1 MMFASVFASLGTRIM
16 FVVLAALLG
25 LGGLFIGFVKVIQ
38 KDVLA
43 QLMEHLETG
52 QYKKREKTLAYM
64 TKILEQGIHE
74 YYKNFDNA
82 TARKMALDYFKRIND
97 DKGMIY
103 MVVVDKNGVVLFDPV
118 NPKTVGQ
125 SGLDAQS
132 VDGVYYVRGYLE
144 AAKKGGGYTYYKMPK
159 YDGGVPEKKFAY
171 SHYDEVS
178 QMVIATTSYYTDY
191 TDINTENQAI
201 KEGVNKVFNE
211 NTTKLFLWILTATIA
226 LVVLTLIYA
235 KLRIVK
241 RIDELV
247 LKINAFSHGDKDLR
261 AKIDVGDRNDEISQ
275 VGRGINLFVE
285 NARLIMEEI
294 KGISTSNKTSMDKL
308 VQIAQETQKSMKD
321 SSTTLNSVKNK
332 ATDVASMMNISIEQ
346 SQGLR
351 KRLIET
357 QGLVKESKDAIGD
370 LFSQIIESAHTEE
383 ELSSKVEQLS
393 RNADDVKSILD
404 IINDIADQT
413 NLLALNA
420 AIEAARAGEH
430 GRGFAVVAD
439 EVRNLAG
446 RTQKSLAEIN
456 STIMVIVQ
464 EINAVSSQMNLNSQ
478 KMERLS
484 DMSKSVQETYEK
496 MSSNLSSVVLDS
508 NQSMDDYAKSGRQI
522 EAMVSDFAEVEKVAS
537 KTLAD
542 SSDILNIATH
552 VSGTTMNLD
561 KQVNL
566 FKT

>member
-1 MMFASVFASLGTRIM
+1 MFSSVFASLGTRIM

-25 LGGLFIGFVKVIQ
+25 LGGLFIGFVKVMQ

-82 TARKMALDYFKRIND
+82 TARKMALNYFKRIND

-159 YDGGVPEKKFAY
+159 YNGGVPEKKFAY

-178 QMVIATTSYYTDY
+178 QMVIAATSYY

-211 NTTKLFLWILTATIA
+211 NTAKLFLWILTATIA

-464 EINAVSSQMNLNSQ
+464 EINDVSSQMNLNSQ

-496 MSSNLSSVVLDS
+496 MSSNLSSVVQDS
-508 NQSMDDYAKSGRQI
+508 NQSMDDYAKSGHQI
-522 EAMVSDFAEVEKVAS
+522 EAMVSDFVVVEKVAS

>member
-1 MMFASVFASLGTRIM
+1 MMFSSMFASLGTRIM
-16 FVVLAALLG
+16 LVVLAALLG
-25 LGGLFIGFVKVIQ
+25 LGGLFIGFVKVMQ

-178 QMVIATTSYYTDY
+178 QMVIAATSYY
-191 TDINTENQAI
+191 TDINTENKAI

-211 NTTKLFLWILTATIA
+211 NTTRLFLWILTTTIA

-261 AKIDVGDRNDEISQ
+261 IKIDVGDRNDEISQ
-275 VGRGINLFVE
+275 VGHGVNLFVE

-308 VQIAQETQKSMKD
+308 VQIAQETQKSMKN

-332 ATDVASMMNISIEQ
+332 ATDIASMMNISIEQ

-370 LFSQIIESAHTEE
+370 LFSQITESAHTEE
-383 ELSSKVEQLS
+383 ELSSQVEQLS

-522 EAMVSDFAEVEKVAS
+522 EAMVSDFVEVEKVAS

-552 VSGTTMNLD
+552 VSETTINLD

>member
-1 MMFASVFASLGTRIM
+1 MMFSSMFASLGTRIM
-16 FVVLAALLG
+16 LVVLAALLG
-25 LGGLFIGFVKVIQ
+25 LGGLFIGFVKVMQ

-43 QLMEHLETG
+43 QLMEHLENG

-64 TKILEQGIHE
+64 TKLLEQGIHE
-74 YYKNFDNA
+74 YYKSFDNA

-125 SGLDAQS
+125 SGLEAQS

-178 QMVIATTSYYTDY
+178 QMVIAATSYY
-191 TDINTENQAI
+191 TDINTENKAI

-226 LVVLTLIYA
+226 LVVLTLVYA

-241 RIDELV
+241 RINELV
-247 LKINAFSHGDKDLR
+247 LKVNAFSHGDKDLR

-294 KGISTSNKTSMDKL
+294 KGISTLNKTSMDQL
-308 VQIAQETQKSMKD
+308 VQITQETQKSMKN

-332 ATDVASMMNISIEQ
+332 ATDIASMMNASIEQ

-370 LFSQIIESAHTEE
+370 LFSQITESAHTEE
-383 ELSSKVEQLS
+383 ELSSQVEQLS

-508 NQSMDDYAKSGRQI
+508 NQSMDDYAKSGHQI
-522 EAMVSDFAEVEKVAS
+522 EAMVSDFVEVEKVAS

-542 SSDILNIATH
+542 SSEILNIATH

>member
-25 LGGLFIGFVKVIQ
+25 LGGLFIGFVKVMQ

-64 TKILEQGIHE
+64 TKLLEQGIHE
-74 YYKNFDNA
+74 YYKSFDNA

-125 SGLDAQS
+125 SGLGLQS

-178 QMVIATTSYYTDY
+178 QMVIAATSYY
-191 TDINTENQAI
+191 TDINTENKAI

-211 NTTKLFLWILTATIA
+211 NTAKLFLWILTATIA

-261 AKIDVGDRNDEISQ
+261 TKIDVGDRNDEISQ
-275 VGRGINLFVE
+275 VGRGVNLFVE

-308 VQIAQETQKSMKD
+308 VQIVQETQKSMKD

-332 ATDVASMMNISIEQ
+332 ATDVASMMNASIEQ

-383 ELSSKVEQLS
+383 ELSSQVEQLS

-464 EINAVSSQMNLNSQ
+464 EINTVSSQMNLNSQ

-496 MSSNLSSVVLDS
+496 MSSNLSSVVRDS

-522 EAMVSDFAEVEKVAS
+522 EAMVSDFVGVEKVAS

>member
-74 YYKNFDNA
+74 YYKNFDNV

-97 DKGMIY
+97 DKGMIL
-103 MVVVDKNGVVLFDPV
+103 VVVDKNGVVLFDPV

-178 QMVIATTSYYTDY
+178 QMVIAATSYY
-191 TDINTENQAI
+191 TDINTENKAI

-308 VQIAQETQKSMKD
+308 VQIVQETQKSMKN

-332 ATDVASMMNISIEQ
+332 ATDVANMMNTSIEQ

-464 EINAVSSQMNLNSQ
+464 EINDVSSQMNLNSQ

-496 MSSNLSSVVLDS
+496 MSSNLSSVVRDS
-508 NQSMDDYAKSGRQI
+508 NQSMDDYAKSGHQI
-522 EAMVSDFAEVEKVAS
+522 EAMVSDFADVEKVAS

>member
-1 MMFASVFASLGTRIM
+1 MVFASVFASLGTRIM

-178 QMVIATTSYYTDY
+178 QMVIAATSYY
-191 TDINTENQAI
+191 TDINTENKAI

-211 NTTKLFLWILTATIA
+211 NTAKLFLWILTATIA

-294 KGISTSNKTSMDKL
+294 KGISASNKTSMDKL

-332 ATDVASMMNISIEQ
+332 ATDVASMMNASIEQ

-370 LFSQIIESAHTEE
+370 LFSQITESAHTEE

-464 EINAVSSQMNLNSQ
+464 EINDVSSQMNLNSQ

-496 MSSNLSSVVLDS
+496 MSSNLSSVVSDS
-508 NQSMDDYAKSGRQI
+508 NQSMDDYAKSGHQI
-522 EAMVSDFAEVEKVAS
+522 EAMVSDFVGVEKVAS

>member
-1 MMFASVFASLGTRIM
+1 MMFSSMFASLGTRIM
-16 FVVLAALLG
+16 LVVLAALLG
-25 LGGLFIGFVKVIQ
+25 LGGLFIGFVKVMQ

-43 QLMEHLETG
+43 QLMEHLENG

-64 TKILEQGIHE
+64 TKLLEQGIHE
-74 YYKNFDNA
+74 YYKSFDNA

-178 QMVIATTSYYTDY
+178 QMVIAATSYY
-191 TDINTENQAI
+191 TDINTENKAI

-226 LVVLTLIYA
+226 LVVLTLVYA

-294 KGISTSNKTSMDKL
+294 KGISTLNKTSMDQL
-308 VQIAQETQKSMKD
+308 VQITQETQKSMKD

-332 ATDVASMMNISIEQ
+332 ATDIASMMNISIEQ

-370 LFSQIIESAHTEE
+370 LFSQITESAHTEE
-383 ELSSKVEQLS
+383 ELSSQVEQLS

-508 NQSMDDYAKSGRQI
+508 NQSMDDYAKSGHQI

>member
-1 MMFASVFASLGTRIM
+1 MMFSSMFASLGTRIM
-16 FVVLAALLG
+16 LVVLTALLG
-25 LGGLFIGFVKVIQ
+25 LGGLFIGFVKVMQ

-74 YYKNFDNA
+74 YYKSFDNA

-178 QMVIATTSYYTDY
+178 QMVIAATSYY
-191 TDINTENQAI
+191 TDINTENKAI

-261 AKIDVGDRNDEISQ
+261 IKIDVGDRNDEISQ
-275 VGRGINLFVE
+275 VGHGVNLFVE

-308 VQIAQETQKSMKD
+308 VQIAQETQKSMKN

-332 ATDVASMMNISIEQ
+332 ATDIAGMMNISIEQ

-370 LFSQIIESAHTEE
+370 LFSQITESAHTEE

-464 EINAVSSQMNLNSQ
+464 EINDVSSQMNLNSQ
-478 KMERLS
+478 KMEHLS

-496 MSSNLSSVVLDS
+496 MSSNLNSVVLDS
-508 NQSMDDYAKSGRQI
+508 NQSMDDYAKSGHQI

>member
-1 MMFASVFASLGTRIM
+1 MMFSSMFASLGTRIM
-16 FVVLAALLG
+16 LVVLAALLG
-25 LGGLFIGFVKVIQ
+25 LGGLFIGFVKVMQ

-43 QLMEHLETG
+43 QLMEHLENG

-64 TKILEQGIHE
+64 TKLLEQGIHE
-74 YYKNFDNA
+74 YYKSFDNA

-178 QMVIATTSYYTDY
+178 QMVIAATSYY
-191 TDINTENQAI
+191 TDINTENKAI

-211 NTTKLFLWILTATIA
+211 NTTKLFLWILTTTIA

-261 AKIDVGDRNDEISQ
+261 AKIDLGDRNDEISQ
-275 VGRGINLFVE
+275 VGRGVNLFVE

-294 KGISTSNKTSMDKL
+294 KGISTSNKTSMGKL
-308 VQIAQETQKSMKD
+308 VQITQETQKSMKD

-332 ATDVASMMNISIEQ
+332 ATDIASMMNISIEQ

-370 LFSQIIESAHTEE
+370 LFSQITESAHTEE

-464 EINAVSSQMNLNSQ
+464 EINDVSSQMNLNSQ

-496 MSSNLSSVVLDS
+496 MSSNLSSVVQDS
-508 NQSMDDYAKSGRQI
+508 NQSMDDYAKYGHQI

>member
-1 MMFASVFASLGTRIM
+1 MMFSSMFASLGTRIM
-16 FVVLAALLG
+16 LVVLAALLG
-25 LGGLFIGFVKVIQ
+25 LGGLFIGFVKVMQ

-43 QLMEHLETG
+43 QLMEHLENG

-64 TKILEQGIHE
+64 TKLLEQGIHE
-74 YYKNFDNA
+74 YYKSFDNA

-178 QMVIATTSYYTDY
+178 QMVIAATSYY
-191 TDINTENQAI
+191 TDINTENKAI

-226 LVVLTLIYA
+226 LMVLTLVYA

-285 NARLIMEEI
+285 NARLIIEEI
-294 KGISTSNKTSMDKL
+294 KGISTLNKTSMDKL
-308 VQIAQETQKSMKD
+308 VQITQETQKSMKD

-332 ATDVASMMNISIEQ
+332 ATDIASMMNASIEQ

-351 KRLIET
+351 KHLIET

-370 LFSQIIESAHTEE
+370 LFSQITESAHTEE

-508 NQSMDDYAKSGRQI
+508 NQSMDDYAKSGHQI
-522 EAMVSDFAEVEKVAS
+522 EAMVSDFVEVEKVAS

-552 VSGTTMNLD
+552 VSETTINLD

>member
-1 MMFASVFASLGTRIM
+1 MVFSSMFSSLGTRIM
-16 FVVLAALLG
+16 LVVLAALIS
-25 LGGLFIGFVKVIQ
+25 LGGLSIGLVKVMQ

-43 QLMEHLETG
+43 QLMEHLEAG

-64 TKILEQGIHE
+64 TRLLEQGIHE
-74 YYKNFDNA
+74 YYKNFDSA

-103 MVVVDKNGVVLFDPV
+103 MVVVDKNGIVLFDPV

-178 QMVIATTSYYTDY
+178 SMVIAATSYY
-191 TDINTENQAI
+191 TDINTENKTI

-211 NTTKLFLWILTATIA
+211 NTTKLFLWILVATIA

-261 AKIDVGDRNDEISQ
+261 AKIEVDDRNDEISQ
-275 VGRGINLFVE
+275 VGRGVNLFVE

-294 KGISTSNKTSMDKL
+294 KGISTLNKTSMDKL
-308 VQIAQETQKSMKD
+308 VQITQETQKSMKN

-332 ATDVASMMNISIEQ
+332 ATDIASMMNASIEQ

-357 QGLVKESKDAIGD
+357 QGLVKESKEAIGD
-370 LFSQIIESAHTEE
+370 LFSQITESAHTEE

-508 NQSMDDYAKSGRQI
+508 NQSMDDYAKSGHQI
-522 EAMVSDFAEVEKVAS
+522 EAMVSDFVEVEKVAS
-537 KTLAD
+537 KTLID

-552 VSGTTMNLD
+552 VSETTMNLD

>member
-25 LGGLFIGFVKVIQ
+25 LGGLFIGFVKVMQ
-38 KDVLA
+38 KDVLV

-178 QMVIATTSYYTDY
+178 QMVIAATSYY
-191 TDINTENQAI
+191 TDINTENKAI

-247 LKINAFSHGDKDLR
+247 LKINAFSHEDKDLR
-261 AKIDVGDRNDEISQ
+261 TKIDVGDHNDEISQ
-275 VGRGINLFVE
+275 VGRGVNLFVE

-332 ATDVASMMNISIEQ
+332 ATDVASMMNASIEQ

-383 ELSSKVEQLS
+383 ELSSQVEQLS

-496 MSSNLSSVVLDS
+496 MSSNLSSVVSDS

-522 EAMVSDFAEVEKVAS
+522 EAMVSDFVGVEKVAS

>member
-1 MMFASVFASLGTRIM
+1 MMFASMFASLGTRIM

-178 QMVIATTSYYTDY
+178 QMVIAATSYY
-191 TDINTENQAI
+191 TDINTENKAI

-211 NTTKLFLWILTATIA
+211 NTAKLFLWILTATIA

-308 VQIAQETQKSMKD
+308 VQIARETQKSMKD

-332 ATDVASMMNISIEQ
+332 ATDVANMMNTSIEQ

-370 LFSQIIESAHTEE
+370 LFSQITESAHTEE

-496 MSSNLSSVVLDS
+496 MSSNLSSVVSDS
-508 NQSMDDYAKSGRQI
+508 NQSMDDYAKSGHQI
-522 EAMVSDFAEVEKVAS
+522 EAMVSDFVEVEKVAS
-537 KTLAD
+537 NTLAD

-552 VSGTTMNLD
+552 VSETTMNLD

>member
-1 MMFASVFASLGTRIM
+1 MFASVFASLGTRIM

-64 TKILEQGIHE
+64 TKIIEQGIHE

-132 VDGVYYVRGYLE
+132 VDGVYYIRGYLE

-178 QMVIATTSYYTDY
+178 SMVIATTSYYTD
-191 TDINTENQAI
+191 INTENKEI

-211 NTTKLFLWILTATIA
+211 NTAKLFLWILTATIT
-226 LVVLTLIYA
+226 LVVLALIYA

-332 ATDVASMMNISIEQ
+332 ATDVASMMNASIEQ

-370 LFSQIIESAHTEE
+370 LFSQITESAHTEE

-464 EINAVSSQMNLNSQ
+464 EINDVSSQMNLNSQ

-496 MSSNLSSVVLDS
+496 MSSNLSSVVQDS
-508 NQSMDDYAKSGRQI
+508 NQSMDDYAKSGHQI

>member
-1 MMFASVFASLGTRIM
+1 MCFARDSYYVCRASRS
-16 FVVLAALLG
+16 FRF
-25 LGGLFIGFVKVIQ
+25 GGLFIGFVKVIQ

-178 QMVIATTSYYTDY
+178 QMVIAATSYY
-191 TDINTENQAI
+191 TDINTENKAI

-332 ATDVASMMNISIEQ
+332 ATDVAIMVNASIEQ

-370 LFSQIIESAHTEE
+370 LFSQITESAHTEE

-464 EINAVSSQMNLNSQ
+464 EINDVSSQMNLNSQ

-496 MSSNLSSVVLDS
+496 MSSNLSSVVSDS

-522 EAMVSDFAEVEKVAS
+522 EAMVSDFVEVEKVAS

>member
-1 MMFASVFASLGTRIM
+1 MVFFSMFSSLGARIM

-25 LGGLFIGFVKVIQ
+25 LGGLFIGFVKVMQ

-64 TKILEQGIHE
+64 TEIIEQGIHE
-74 YYKNFDNA
+74 YYKSFDNA

-178 QMVIATTSYYTDY
+178 QMVIAATSYY
-191 TDINTENQAI
+191 TDINTENKAI

-247 LKINAFSHGDKDLR
+247 FKVNAFSHGDKDLR
-261 AKIDVGDRNDEISQ
+261 VKIDVGDRNDEISQ
-275 VGRGINLFVE
+275 VGRGVNLFVE

-294 KGISTSNKTSMDKL
+294 KGISTLNKTSMDKL
-308 VQIAQETQKSMKD
+308 IQITQETQKSMKN

-332 ATDVASMMNISIEQ
+332 ATDIAGMMNASIEQ

-351 KRLIET
+351 KRLTET
-357 QGLVKESKDAIGD
+357 QAFVKESKDAIGD
-370 LFSQIIESAHTEE
+370 LFSQITESAHTEE
-383 ELSSKVEQLS
+383 ELSSQVEQLS

-496 MSSNLSSVVLDS
+496 MSSNLSSVVQDS
-508 NQSMDDYAKSGRQI
+508 NQSMDDYAKSGHQI
-522 EAMVSDFAEVEKVAS
+522 EAMVSDFVEVEKVAS

-542 SSDILNIATH
+542 SSDILNIVTH
-552 VSGTTMNLD
+552 VSETTMNLD

>member
-1 MMFASVFASLGTRIM
+1 MFASVFASLGTRIV
-16 FVVLAALLG
+16 FVVLAALIS
-25 LGGLFIGFVKVIQ
+25 LGGLFIGFVKVMQ
-38 KDVLA
+38 KDVSA
-43 QLMEHLETG
+43 QLMEHLKTG

-64 TKILEQGIHE
+64 TELLEQGIHG

-82 TARKMALDYFKRIND
+82 TARKMALDYFKHIND

-125 SGLDAQS
+125 SGLGLQS

-178 QMVIATTSYYTDY
+178 QMVIAATSYY

-201 KEGVNKVFNE
+201 TEGVGKVFSE

-261 AKIDVGDRNDEISQ
+261 AKIEVDDRNDEISQ
-275 VGRGINLFVE
+275 VGRGVNLFVE

-308 VQIAQETQKSMKD
+308 VQIAQETQKSMKY

-464 EINAVSSQMNLNSQ
+464 EINDVSSQMNLNSQ

-508 NQSMDDYAKSGRQI
+508 NQSMDDYAKSGHQI
-522 EAMVSDFAEVEKVAS
+522 EAMVSDFIEVEKVAS

>member
-1 MMFASVFASLGTRIM
+1 MMFASLGTRIM
-16 FVVLAALLG
+16 LVVLAALLG
-25 LGGLFIGFVKVIQ
+25 LGGLFIGFVKVMQ

-43 QLMEHLETG
+43 QLMEHLENG

-74 YYKNFDNA
+74 YYKSFDNT

-178 QMVIATTSYYTDY
+178 QMVIAATSYY
-191 TDINTENQAI
+191 TDINTENKAI

-294 KGISTSNKTSMDKL
+294 KGISTLNKTSMDKL
-308 VQIAQETQKSMKD
+308 VQITQETQKSMKD

-332 ATDVASMMNISIEQ
+332 ATDIASMMNISIEQ

-370 LFSQIIESAHTEE
+370 LFSQITESAHTEE
-383 ELSSKVEQLS
+383 ELSSQVEQLS

-508 NQSMDDYAKSGRQI
+508 NQSMDDYAKSGHQI
-522 EAMVSDFAEVEKVAS
+522 EAMVSDFVEVEKVAS

>member
-1 MMFASVFASLGTRIM
+1 MMFSSMFASLGTRIM
-16 FVVLAALLG
+16 LVVLAALLG
-25 LGGLFIGFVKVIQ
+25 LGGLFIGFVKVMQ

-43 QLMEHLETG
+43 QLMEHLENG

-178 QMVIATTSYYTDY
+178 QMVIAATSYY
-191 TDINTENQAI
+191 TDINTENKAI
-201 KEGVNKVFNE
+201 KEGVNKVFDE

-247 LKINAFSHGDKDLR
+247 LKINAFSRGDKDLR
-261 AKIDVGDRNDEISQ
+261 IKIDVGDRNDEISQ
-275 VGRGINLFVE
+275 VGHGVNLFVE

-332 ATDVASMMNISIEQ
+332 ATDIASMMNISIEQ

-370 LFSQIIESAHTEE
+370 LFSQITESAHTEE

-508 NQSMDDYAKSGRQI
+508 NQSMDDYAKSGHQI

>member
-1 MMFASVFASLGTRIM
+1 MMFSSMFASLGTRIM
-16 FVVLAALLG
+16 LVVLAALLG
-25 LGGLFIGFVKVIQ
+25 LGGLFIGFVKVMQ

-43 QLMEHLETG
+43 QLMEHLENG

-64 TKILEQGIHE
+64 TKLLEQGIHE
-74 YYKNFDNA
+74 YYKSFDNA
-82 TARKMALDYFKRIND
+82 TARKMVLDYFKRIND

-178 QMVIATTSYYTDY
+178 QMVIAATSYY
-191 TDINTENQAI
+191 TDINTENKAI

-226 LVVLTLIYA
+226 LVVLTLVYA

-247 LKINAFSHGDKDLR
+247 LKTNAFSHGDKDLR
-261 AKIDVGDRNDEISQ
+261 TKIDVGNRNDEISQ

-294 KGISTSNKTSMDKL
+294 KGISILNKTSMDQL
-308 VQIAQETQKSMKD
+308 VQITQETQKSMKN

-332 ATDVASMMNISIEQ
+332 ATDIASMMNISIEQ

-370 LFSQIIESAHTEE
+370 LFSQITESAHTEE
-383 ELSSKVEQLS
+383 ELSSQVEQLS

-508 NQSMDDYAKSGRQI
+508 NQSMDDYAKSGHQI
-522 EAMVSDFAEVEKVAS
+522 EAMVSDFVEVEKVAS

-542 SSDILNIATH
+542 SSEILNIATH
-552 VSGTTMNLD
+552 VSETTINLD

>member
-1 MMFASVFASLGTRIM
+1 MVFSSMFASLGTRIM
-16 FVVLAALLG
+16 LVVLAALLG
-25 LGGLFIGFVKVIQ
+25 LGGLFIGFVKVMQ
-38 KDVLA
+38 KDVLV
-43 QLMEHLETG
+43 QLMEHLENG

-64 TKILEQGIHE
+64 TKLLEQGIHE
-74 YYKNFDNA
+74 YYKSFDNA

-178 QMVIATTSYYTDY
+178 QMVIAATSYY
-191 TDINTENQAI
+191 TDINTENKSI
-201 KEGVNKVFNE
+201 KEGVNKVFDE
-211 NTTKLFLWILTATIA
+211 NTTKLFLWILAATIA

-247 LKINAFSHGDKDLR
+247 LKINAFSRGDKDLR
-261 AKIDVGDRNDEISQ
+261 IKIDVGDRNDEISQ
-275 VGRGINLFVE
+275 VGRGVNLFVE

-294 KGISTSNKTSMDKL
+294 KGISTLNKTSMGKL
-308 VQIAQETQKSMKD
+308 VQITQETQKSMKN

-332 ATDVASMMNISIEQ
+332 ATDIASMMNASIEQ

-370 LFSQIIESAHTEE
+370 LFSQITESAHTED

-508 NQSMDDYAKSGRQI
+508 NQSMDDYAKSGHQI
-522 EAMVSDFAEVEKVAS
+522 EAMVSDFVEVEKVAS

-552 VSGTTMNLD
+552 VSETTMNLD

>member
-1 MMFASVFASLGTRIM
+1 MMFSSMFASLGTRIM
-16 FVVLAALLG
+16 LVVLAALLG
-25 LGGLFIGFVKVIQ
+25 LGGLFIGFVKVMQ

-178 QMVIATTSYYTDY
+178 QMVIAATSYY
-191 TDINTENQAI
+191 TDINTENKAI

-226 LVVLTLIYA
+226 LVVLTLIYT

-247 LKINAFSHGDKDLR
+247 LKINAFSRGDKDLR
-261 AKIDVGDRNDEISQ
+261 IKIDVGDRNDEISQ
-275 VGRGINLFVE
+275 VGHGVNLFVE

-332 ATDVASMMNISIEQ
+332 ATDIASMMNISIEQ

-370 LFSQIIESAHTEE
+370 LFSQITESAHTEE

-496 MSSNLSSVVLDS
+496 MSSNLSSVVSDS
-508 NQSMDDYAKSGRQI
+508 NQSMDDYAKSGHQI

>member
-1 MMFASVFASLGTRIM
+1 MMFSSMFASLGTRIM
-16 FVVLAALLG
+16 LVVLAALLG
-25 LGGLFIGFVKVIQ
+25 LGGLFIGFVKVMQ

-43 QLMEHLETG
+43 QLMEHLENG

-64 TKILEQGIHE
+64 TKLIEQGIHE
-74 YYKNFDNA
+74 YYKSFDNA

-125 SGLDAQS
+125 SGLEAQS

-178 QMVIATTSYYTDY
+178 QMVIATTSYYTD
-191 TDINTENQAI
+191 INTENKAI

-226 LVVLTLIYA
+226 LMVLTLIYA

-261 AKIDVGDRNDEISQ
+261 VKIDVGDRNDEISQ

-294 KGISTSNKTSMDKL
+294 KGISTLNKTSMNKL
-308 VQIAQETQKSMKD
+308 VQITQETQKSMKD

-332 ATDVASMMNISIEQ
+332 ATDIASMMNISIEQ

-370 LFSQIIESAHTEE
+370 LFSQITESAHTEE
-383 ELSSKVEQLS
+383 ELSSQVEQLS

-496 MSSNLSSVVLDS
+496 MSSNLSSVVQDS
-508 NQSMDDYAKSGRQI
+508 NQSMDDYAKSGHQI
-522 EAMVSDFAEVEKVAS
+522 EAMVSDFVEVEKVAS

>member
-25 LGGLFIGFVKVIQ
+25 LGGLFIGFVKVMQ

-43 QLMEHLETG
+43 QLMDHLETG

-178 QMVIATTSYYTDY
+178 QMVIAATSYY
-191 TDINTENQAI
+191 TDINTENKAI

-261 AKIDVGDRNDEISQ
+261 ARIDVGDRNDEISQ
-275 VGRGINLFVE
+275 VGRGVNLFVE

-321 SSTTLNSVKNK
+321 SSTTLNSLKNK
-332 ATDVASMMNISIEQ
+332 ATDVASMMNASIEQ

-383 ELSSKVEQLS
+383 ELSSQVEQLS

-430 GRGFAVVAD
+430 GKGFAVVAD

-496 MSSNLSSVVLDS
+496 MSSNLSSVVSDS

-522 EAMVSDFAEVEKVAS
+522 EAMVSDFVGVEKVAS

-542 SSDILNIATH
+542 SSDVLNIATH

>member
-1 MMFASVFASLGTRIM
+1 ML
-16 FVVLAALLG
+16 VVLAVLIS
-25 LGGLFIGFVKVIQ
+25 LGGLSIGLVKVMQ

-64 TKILEQGIHE
+64 TRLLEQGIHE

-103 MVVVDKNGVVLFDPV
+103 MVVVDKNGIVLFDPV

-178 QMVIATTSYYTDY
+178 SMVIAATSYY
-191 TDINTENQAI
+191 TDINTENKTI

-211 NTTKLFLWILTATIA
+211 NTTKLFLWILAATIA

-261 AKIDVGDRNDEISQ
+261 AKIEVDDRNDEISQ
-275 VGRGINLFVE
+275 VGRGVNLFVE

-294 KGISTSNKTSMDKL
+294 KGISTLNKTSMDKL
-308 VQIAQETQKSMKD
+308 VQITQETQKSMKN

-332 ATDVASMMNISIEQ
+332 ATDIASMMNASIEQ

-357 QGLVKESKDAIGD
+357 QGLVKESKEAIGD
-370 LFSQIIESAHTEE
+370 LFSQITESAHTEE

-508 NQSMDDYAKSGRQI
+508 NQSMDDYAKSGHQI
-522 EAMVSDFAEVEKVAS
+522 EAMVSDFVEVEKVAS
-537 KTLAD
+537 KTLID

-552 VSGTTMNLD
+552 VSETTMILD

>member
-1 MMFASVFASLGTRIM
+1 MFASVFASLGTRIM

-38 KDVLA
+38 KDVLV

-178 QMVIATTSYYTDY
+178 QMVIAATSYYTD
-191 TDINTENQAI
+191 INNENKAI

-211 NTTKLFLWILTATIA
+211 NTAKLFLWILTATIA

-332 ATDVASMMNISIEQ
+332 ATDVASMMNASIEQ

-383 ELSSKVEQLS
+383 ELSSQVEQLS

-464 EINAVSSQMNLNSQ
+464 EINDVSSQMNLNSQ

-508 NQSMDDYAKSGRQI
+508 NQSMDDYAKSGHQI
-522 EAMVSDFAEVEKVAS
+522 EAMVSDFVEVEKVAS

>member
-1 MMFASVFASLGTRIM
+1 MMFSSMFASLGTRIM
-16 FVVLAALLG
+16 LVVLAALLG
-25 LGGLFIGFVKVIQ
+25 LGGLFIGFVKVMQ

-43 QLMEHLETG
+43 QLMEHLENG

-64 TKILEQGIHE
+64 TKLLEQGIHE
-74 YYKNFDNA
+74 YYKSFDNA

-125 SGLDAQS
+125 SGLNAQS

-178 QMVIATTSYYTDY
+178 QMVIAATSYY
-191 TDINTENQAI
+191 TDINTENKAI

-226 LVVLTLIYA
+226 LVVLTLVYA

-294 KGISTSNKTSMDKL
+294 KGISTLNKTSMDKL
-308 VQIAQETQKSMKD
+308 VQITQETQKSMKD

-332 ATDVASMMNISIEQ
+332 ATDIASMMNISIEQ

-370 LFSQIIESAHTEE
+370 LFSQITESAHTEE
-383 ELSSKVEQLS
+383 ELSSQVEQLS

-496 MSSNLSSVVLDS
+496 MSSNLSSVVSDS

-522 EAMVSDFAEVEKVAS
+522 EAMVSDFVEVEKVAS

-552 VSGTTMNLD
+552 VSGTTMSLD

>member
-1 MMFASVFASLGTRIM
+1 MFSSMFASLGTRIM
-16 FVVLAALLG
+16 LVVLAALLG
-25 LGGLFIGFVKVIQ
+25 LGGLFIGFVKVMQ

-43 QLMEHLETG
+43 QLMEHLENG

-64 TKILEQGIHE
+64 TKLLEQGIHE
-74 YYKNFDNA
+74 YYKSFDNA

-178 QMVIATTSYYTDY
+178 QMVIAATSYY
-191 TDINTENQAI
+191 TDINTENKAI
-201 KEGVNKVFNE
+201 KEGVNKVFDE

-247 LKINAFSHGDKDLR
+247 LKINAFSRGDKDLR
-261 AKIDVGDRNDEISQ
+261 IKIDVGDRNDEISQ
-275 VGRGINLFVE
+275 VGRGVNLFVE

-294 KGISTSNKTSMDKL
+294 KGISTLNKTSMGKL
-308 VQIAQETQKSMKD
+308 VQITQETQKSMKN

-332 ATDVASMMNISIEQ
+332 ATDIASMMNASIEQ

-357 QGLVKESKDAIGD
+357 QGLVKESKEAIGD
-370 LFSQIIESAHTEE
+370 LFSQITESAHTEE

-508 NQSMDDYAKSGRQI
+508 NQSMDDYAKSGHQI
-522 EAMVSDFAEVEKVAS
+522 EAMVSDFVEVEKVAS

-542 SSDILNIATH
+542 SSDVLNIATH
-552 VSGTTMNLD
+552 VSETTMNLD

>member
-1 MMFASVFASLGTRIM
+1 MFSSMFASLGTRIM
-16 FVVLAALLG
+16 LVVLAALLG
-25 LGGLFIGFVKVIQ
+25 LGGLFIGFVKVMQ

-178 QMVIATTSYYTDY
+178 QMVIAATSYY

-226 LVVLTLIYA
+226 LVVLTLVYA

-261 AKIDVGDRNDEISQ
+261 TKIDVGDRNDEISQ

-294 KGISTSNKTSMDKL
+294 KGISTLNKTSMDKL
-308 VQIAQETQKSMKD
+308 VQITQETQKSMKD

-332 ATDVASMMNISIEQ
+332 ATDIASMMNASIEQ

-370 LFSQIIESAHTEE
+370 LFSQITESAHTEE
-383 ELSSKVEQLS
+383 ELSSQVEQLS

-478 KMERLS
+478 KMEHLS

-496 MSSNLSSVVLDS
+496 MSSNLSSVVSDS

-522 EAMVSDFAEVEKVAS
+522 EAMVSDFVGVEKVAS

>member
-1 MMFASVFASLGTRIM
+1 MMFSSMFASLGTRIM
-16 FVVLAALLG
+16 LVVLAALLG
-25 LGGLFIGFVKVIQ
+25 LGGLFIGFVKVMQ

-43 QLMEHLETG
+43 QLMEHLENG

-178 QMVIATTSYYTDY
+178 QMVIAATSYY
-191 TDINTENQAI
+191 TDINTENKAI

-226 LVVLTLIYA
+226 LVVLALIYA

-261 AKIDVGDRNDEISQ
+261 AKIDVDDRNDEISQ
-275 VGRGINLFVE
+275 VGRGVNLFVE

-294 KGISTSNKTSMDKL
+294 KGISTLNKTSMDKL
-308 VQIAQETQKSMKD
+308 VQIAQETQKSMKN

-332 ATDVASMMNISIEQ
+332 ATDIASMMNISIEQ

-370 LFSQIIESAHTEE
+370 LFSQITESAHTEE

-464 EINAVSSQMNLNSQ
+464 EINDVSSQMNLNSQ

-496 MSSNLSSVVLDS
+496 MSSNLSSVVSDS
-508 NQSMDDYAKSGRQI
+508 NQSMDDYAKSGHQI

>member
-25 LGGLFIGFVKVIQ
+25 LGGLFIGFVKVMQ
-38 KDVLA
+38 KDVLM

-64 TKILEQGIHE
+64 TKLLEQGIHE
-74 YYKNFDNA
+74 YYKNSDNA

-125 SGLDAQS
+125 SGLGLQS

-178 QMVIATTSYYTDY
+178 QMVIAATSYY
-191 TDINTENQAI
+191 TDINTENKAI

-261 AKIDVGDRNDEISQ
+261 ARIDVGDRNDEISQ
-275 VGRGINLFVE
+275 VGRGVNLFVE

-332 ATDVASMMNISIEQ
+332 ATDVASMMNASIEQ

-383 ELSSKVEQLS
+383 ELSSQVEQLS

-464 EINAVSSQMNLNSQ
+464 EINAVSSQMSLNSQ

-496 MSSNLSSVVLDS
+496 MSSNLSSVVSDS

-522 EAMVSDFAEVEKVAS
+522 EAMVSDFVGVEKVAS

>member
-1 MMFASVFASLGTRIM
+1 MFSSLGTRIM
-16 FVVLAALLG
+16 LVVLAALIS
-25 LGGLFIGFVKVIQ
+25 LGGLSIGLVKVMQ
-38 KDVLA
+38 KDMLA
-43 QLMEHLETG
+43 QLMEHLEAG

-64 TKILEQGIHE
+64 TRLLEQGIHE

-103 MVVVDKNGVVLFDPV
+103 MVVVDKNGIVLFDPV

-178 QMVIATTSYYTDY
+178 SMVIAATSYY
-191 TDINTENQAI
+191 TDINTENKAI

-261 AKIDVGDRNDEISQ
+261 AKIEVDDRNDEISQ
-275 VGRGINLFVE
+275 VGRGVNLFVE

-294 KGISTSNKTSMDKL
+294 KGISTLNKTSMDKL
-308 VQIAQETQKSMKD
+308 VQITQETQKSMKN

-332 ATDVASMMNISIEQ
+332 ATDIASMMNASIEQ

-357 QGLVKESKDAIGD
+357 QGLVKESKEAIGD
-370 LFSQIIESAHTEE
+370 LFSQITESAHTEE

-508 NQSMDDYAKSGRQI
+508 NQSMDDYAKSGHQI
-522 EAMVSDFAEVEKVAS
+522 EAMVSDFVEVEKVAS

-552 VSGTTMNLD
+552 VSETTMNLD

>member
-1 MMFASVFASLGTRIM
+1 MMFASLGTRIM
-16 FVVLAALLG
+16 LVVLVALIS
-25 LGGLFIGFVKVIQ
+25 LGGLFVGFVKVMQ

-64 TKILEQGIHE
+64 TKLLEQGIHE
-74 YYKNFDNA
+74 YYKSFDNA

-125 SGLDAQS
+125 SGLEAQS

-178 QMVIATTSYYTDY
+178 QMVIAATSYY
-191 TDINTENQAI
+191 TDINTENKAI

-275 VGRGINLFVE
+275 VGRGVNLFVE

-294 KGISTSNKTSMDKL
+294 KGISTLNKTSMGKL
-308 VQIAQETQKSMKD
+308 VQITQETQKSMKN

-332 ATDVASMMNISIEQ
+332 ATDIASMMNASIEQ

-357 QGLVKESKDAIGD
+357 QGLVKESKDAIGH
-370 LFSQIIESAHTEE
+370 LFSQITESAHTEE
-383 ELSSKVEQLS
+383 ELSSQVEQLS

-496 MSSNLSSVVLDS
+496 MSSNLSSVVSDS
-508 NQSMDDYAKSGRQI
+508 NQSMDDYAKSGHQI
-522 EAMVSDFAEVEKVAS
+522 EAMVSDFVEVEKVAS

-552 VSGTTMNLD
+552 VSETAMNLD

>member
-1 MMFASVFASLGTRIM
+1 MMFSSMFASLGTRIM
-16 FVVLAALLG
+16 LVVLAALLG
-25 LGGLFIGFVKVIQ
+25 LGGLFIGFVKVMQ

-64 TKILEQGIHE
+64 TKIIEQGIHE
-74 YYKNFDNA
+74 YYKDFDNA
-82 TARKMALDYFKRIND
+82 TARKMALDYFKHIND

-178 QMVIATTSYYTDY
+178 QMVIATTSYYTD
-191 TDINTENQAI
+191 INTENKAI

-261 AKIDVGDRNDEISQ
+261 TKIDVGDRNDEISQ
-275 VGRGINLFVE
+275 VGRGVNLFVE

-308 VQIAQETQKSMKD
+308 VQIVQETQKSMKD

-332 ATDVASMMNISIEQ
+332 ATDVAIMMNASIEQ

-383 ELSSKVEQLS
+383 ELSSQVEQLS

-496 MSSNLSSVVLDS
+496 MSSNLSSVVSDS

-522 EAMVSDFAEVEKVAS
+522 EAMVSDFVGVEKVAS

>member
-1 MMFASVFASLGTRIM
+1 MFASLGTRIM
-16 FVVLAALLG
+16 LVVLAALLG
-25 LGGLFIGFVKVIQ
+25 LGGLFIGFVKVMQ

-64 TKILEQGIHE
+64 TKIIEQGIHE
-74 YYKNFDNA
+74 YYKDFDNA

-178 QMVIATTSYYTDY
+178 QMVIATTSYYTD
-191 TDINTENQAI
+191 INTENKAI

-261 AKIDVGDRNDEISQ
+261 TKIDVGDRNDEISR
-275 VGRGINLFVE
+275 VGRGVNLFVE

-308 VQIAQETQKSMKD
+308 VQIVQETQKSMKD

-332 ATDVASMMNISIEQ
+332 ATDVAIMMNASIEQ

-383 ELSSKVEQLS
+383 ELSSQVEQLS

-496 MSSNLSSVVLDS
+496 MSSNLSSVVSDS

-522 EAMVSDFAEVEKVAS
+522 EAMVSDFVGVEKVAS

>member
-25 LGGLFIGFVKVIQ
+25 LGGLFIGFVKVMQ

-64 TKILEQGIHE
+64 TKILEHGIHE
-74 YYKNFDNA
+74 YYKSFDNA

-178 QMVIATTSYYTDY
+178 QMVIATTSYYTD
-191 TDINTENQAI
+191 INTENRAI
-201 KEGVNKVFNE
+201 TEGVGKVFNE

-226 LVVLTLIYA
+226 LVVLALIYA

-275 VGRGINLFVE
+275 VGRGVNLFAE

-332 ATDVASMMNISIEQ
+332 ATDVASMMNASIEQ

-370 LFSQIIESAHTEE
+370 LFSQITESAHTEE

-464 EINAVSSQMNLNSQ
+464 EINDVSSQMNLNSQ

-522 EAMVSDFAEVEKVAS
+522 EAMVSDFVEVEKVAS

>member
-1 MMFASVFASLGTRIM
+1 MFSSMFASLGTRIM
-16 FVVLAALLG
+16 LVVLAALLG
-25 LGGLFIGFVKVIQ
+25 LGGLFIGFVKVMQ

-43 QLMEHLETG
+43 QLMEHLENG

-64 TKILEQGIHE
+64 TKLLEQGIHE

-103 MVVVDKNGVVLFDPV
+103 MVVVDKNGIVLFDPV

-178 QMVIATTSYYTDY
+178 QMVIAATSYY
-191 TDINTENQAI
+191 TDINTENKAI
-201 KEGVNKVFNE
+201 KEGVNKVFDE

-247 LKINAFSHGDKDLR
+247 LKINAFSRGDKDLR
-261 AKIDVGDRNDEISQ
+261 IKIDVGDRNDEISQ
-275 VGRGINLFVE
+275 VGRGVNLFVE

-294 KGISTSNKTSMDKL
+294 KGISTLNKTSMDKL
-308 VQIAQETQKSMKD
+308 VQITQETQKSMKN

-332 ATDVASMMNISIEQ
+332 ATDIASMMNISIEQ

-370 LFSQIIESAHTEE
+370 LFSQITESAHTED

-508 NQSMDDYAKSGRQI
+508 NQSMDDYAKSGHQI
-522 EAMVSDFAEVEKVAS
+522 EAMVSDFVEVEKVAS

-552 VSGTTMNLD
+552 VSETTMNLD

>member
-1 MMFASVFASLGTRIM
+1 MMFSSMFASLGTRIM
-16 FVVLAALLG
+16 LVVLAALLG
-25 LGGLFIGFVKVIQ
+25 LGGLFIGFVKVMQ

-64 TKILEQGIHE
+64 TKIIEQGIHE

-178 QMVIATTSYYTDY
+178 SMVIATTSYYTD
-191 TDINTENQAI
+191 INTENKAI

-247 LKINAFSHGDKDLR
+247 LKVNAFSHGDKDLR
-261 AKIDVGDRNDEISQ
+261 IKIDVGDRNDEISQ
-275 VGRGINLFVE
+275 VGRGVNLFVE

-294 KGISTSNKTSMDKL
+294 KGISNLNKTSMDKL
-308 VQIAQETQKSMKD
+308 VQITQETQKSMKD

-332 ATDVASMMNISIEQ
+332 ATDIASMMNASIEQ

-357 QGLVKESKDAIGD
+357 QGLVKESKDAIGG
-370 LFSQIIESAHTEE
+370 LFSQITESAHTEE

-496 MSSNLSSVVLDS
+496 MSSNLSSVVQDS
-508 NQSMDDYAKSGRQI
+508 NQSMDDYAKSGHQI

-537 KTLAD
+537 KTLTD

>member
-1 MMFASVFASLGTRIM
+1 MFSSMFASLGTRIM
-16 FVVLAALLG
+16 LVVLAALLG
-25 LGGLFIGFVKVIQ
+25 LGGLFIGFVKVMQ

-178 QMVIATTSYYTDY
+178 QMVIAATSYY
-191 TDINTENQAI
+191 TDINTENKAI

-261 AKIDVGDRNDEISQ
+261 AKIDVDDRNDEISQ
-275 VGRGINLFVE
+275 VGRGVNLFVE

-308 VQIAQETQKSMKD
+308 VQIAQETQKSMKN

-332 ATDVASMMNISIEQ
+332 ATDIASMMNISIEQ

-370 LFSQIIESAHTEE
+370 LFSQITESAHTEE

-496 MSSNLSSVVLDS
+496 MSSNLSSVVQDS
-508 NQSMDDYAKSGRQI
+508 NQSMDDYAKSGHQI

>member
-1 MMFASVFASLGTRIM
+1 MMFSSMFASLGTRIM
-16 FVVLAALLG
+16 LVVLAALLG
-25 LGGLFIGFVKVIQ
+25 LGGLFIGFVKVMQ

-103 MVVVDKNGVVLFDPV
+103 MVVVDKNGIVLFDPV

-132 VDGVYYVRGYLE
+132 VDVVYYVRGYLE

-178 QMVIATTSYYTDY
+178 QMVIAATSYY
-191 TDINTENQAI
+191 TDINTENKAI

-247 LKINAFSHGDKDLR
+247 LKINAFSRGDKDLR
-261 AKIDVGDRNDEISQ
+261 IKIDVGDRNDEISQ
-275 VGRGINLFVE
+275 VGHGVNLFVE

-294 KGISTSNKTSMDKL
+294 KGISTLNKTSMDKL
-308 VQIAQETQKSMKD
+308 VQITQETQKSMKN

-332 ATDVASMMNISIEQ
+332 ATDIAGMMNISIEQ

-370 LFSQIIESAHTEE
+370 LFSQITESAHTEE

-420 AIEAARAGEH
+420 AIEAARAGEY

-508 NQSMDDYAKSGRQI
+508 NQSMDDYAKSGHQI
-522 EAMVSDFAEVEKVAS
+522 EAMVSDFVEVEKVAS